1 MRTRKPYVAAFAVAV
16 LSYAASA
23 QAQSPYGIGRS
34 ATPAEIAG
42 WNIDVDRYGN
52 NLPPGSGSVSHG
64 REVFDQQCAACHGAK
79 GGGGLGDQLV
89 GGQGTLATPKPV
101 RTVGSYWPYAPTL
114 FDYIRR
120 AMPQNAPQ
128 SLSNDDVYAVSA
140 YILNMNGLVPADATL
155 DARTL
160 SAIKMPNRGMFV
172 GDPRPDVKNPACMSG
187 CEETSGLAQM
197 PKR

>member
-1 MRTRKPYVAAFAVAV
+1 MRTRELHIAMLAVVALACAPR
-16 LSYAASA
+16 A

-34 ATPAEIAG
+34 ATAAEIAG
-42 WNIDVDRYGN
+42 WNIDIGRDGS
-52 NLPPGSGSVSHG
+52 NLPPGSGSVGHG
-64 REVFDQQCAACHGAK
+64 HEVFDQQCASCHGAK
-79 GGGGLGDQLV
+79 GEGGLGDRLV
-89 GGQGTLATPKPV
+89 GGQGTLATPRPV

-140 YILNMNGLVPADATL
+140 YILNLNGLLPADATL

-160 SAIKMPNRGMFV
+160 SAIKMPNRSMFV
-172 GDPRPDVKNPACMSG
+172 SDPRPDVKNPVCMAG
-187 CEETSGLAQM
+187 C
-197 PKR
+197 

>member
-1 MRTRKPYVAAFAVAV
+1 MPTRKRHIAV
-16 LSYAASA
+16 LAALALACTASA
-23 QAQSPYGIGRS
+23 QAQSRYGLGRP

-42 WNIDVDRYGN
+42 WNIDIDREGH
-52 NLPPGSGSVSHG
+52 NLPAGSGTVSHG

-79 GGGGLGDQLV
+79 GEGGVGDQLV

-101 RTVGSYWPYAPTL
+101 RTVGSYWPWAPTL

-140 YILNMNGLVPADATL
+140 YILNLNGLLPAGATL
-155 DARTL
+155 DATTL
-160 SAIKMPNRGMFV
+160 PAIEMPNRNMFT
-172 GDPRPDVKNPACMSG
+172 GDTRPDVKNPVCVTG
-187 CEETSGLAQM
+187 C
-197 PKR
+197 

>member
-1 MRTRKPYVAAFAVAV
+1 MRRHDLHIAMLAVVTLACATSV
-16 LSYAASA
+16 K
-23 QAQSPYGIGRS
+23 AQSPYGIGRA

-42 WNIDVDRYGN
+42 WNIDIDRDGH

-64 REVFDQQCAACHGAK
+64 QEVFDQQCASCHGAK
-79 GGGGLGDQLV
+79 GEGGVGDRLV

-128 SLSNDDVYAVSA
+128 SLGNDDVYAVSA
-140 YILNMNGLVPADATL
+140 YILHLNGLLPADATL

-160 SAIKMPNRGMFV
+160 GAIKMPNRNMFV
-172 GDPRPDVKNPACMSG
+172 SDPRPDVKNPACMTG
-187 CEETSGLAQM
+187 C
-197 PKR
+197 

>member
-1 MRTRKPYVAAFAVAV
+1 MPMREFCIAALAVFALVCAMP
-16 LSYAASA
+16 A
-23 QAQSPYGIGRS
+23 QAQSSYGIGRP

-42 WNIDVDRYGN
+42 WNIDVDRRGN

-64 REVFDQQCAACHGAK
+64 HELFDQQCAACHGAK
-79 GGGGLGDQLV
+79 GEGGIGDQLV
-89 GGQGTLATPKPV
+89 GGQGTLATQKPV

-140 YILNMNGLVPADATL
+140 YILSLNGLLPADAVL
-155 DARTL
+155 DAKAL
-160 SAIKMPNRGMFV
+160 SAIKMPNRKMFV
-172 GDPRPDVKNPACMSG
+172 DDPRPDVKNPACMAG
-187 CEETSGLAQM
+187 C
-197 PKR
+197 

>member
-1 MRTRKPYVAAFAVAV
+1 MQTRELCIAAFVVVA
-16 LSYAASA
+16 LACAPCA
-23 QAQSPYGIGRS
+23 QAQSPDGIGRS

-42 WNIDVDRYGN
+42 WNIDIDRDGN
-52 NLPPGSGSVSHG
+52 NLPAGSGGVRQG
-64 REVFDQQCAACHGAK
+64 QEIFDQQCAACHGAK
-79 GGGGLGDQLV
+79 GEGGVGDRLV

-128 SLSNDDVYAVSA
+128 SLGNDDVYAVSA
-140 YILNMNGLVPADATL
+140 YILNLNGLLPADATL

-160 SAIKMPNRGMFV
+160 SAIKMPNRGMFT